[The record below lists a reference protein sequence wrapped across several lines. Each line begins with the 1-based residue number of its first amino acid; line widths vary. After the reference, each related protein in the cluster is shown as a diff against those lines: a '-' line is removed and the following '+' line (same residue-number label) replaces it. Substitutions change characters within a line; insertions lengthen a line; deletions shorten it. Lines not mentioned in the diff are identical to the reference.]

1 MELEEVGRMFKS
13 DPTFEYI
20 FNLPKSMFLQIV
32 KLRKKRLVS
41 EPSLSDML

>member
-1 MELEEVGRMFKS
+1 MEIEEVGRIFKG

-32 KLRKKRLVS
+32 KLRKKRLET
-41 EPSLSDML
+41 EPSIADLV

>member
-1 MELEEVGRMFKS
+1 MELEEVGRMFKN

-20 FNLPKSMFLQIV
+20 FNLPKSMFMKIAEI
-32 KLRKKRLVS
+32 RRKRLET